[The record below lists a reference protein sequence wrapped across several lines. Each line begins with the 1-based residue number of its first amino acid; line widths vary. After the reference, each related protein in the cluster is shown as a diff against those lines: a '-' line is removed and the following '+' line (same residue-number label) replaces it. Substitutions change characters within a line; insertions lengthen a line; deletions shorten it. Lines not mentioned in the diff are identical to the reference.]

1 MAVGLGGLVATD
13 GDERPALP
21 PLQHATCLAW
31 VLEDK
36 LDVETDAAREQ
47 AAQGGHHPVG
57 PHEGWGAQHQPA
69 GMGRRTGLVGH
80 AAGKVHEPVEQAND
94 LTGATAE
101 VLAVLGGDDAM
112 TGAPEQ
118 LTDGL
123 ALQVADGL

>member
-1 MAVGLGGLVATD
+1 
-13 GDERPALP
+13 
-21 PLQHATCLAW
+21 
-31 VLEDK
+31 
-36 LDVETDAAREQ
+36 
-47 AAQGGHHPVG
+47 
-57 PHEGWGAQHQPA
+57 
-69 GMGRRTGLVGH
+69 MGRRTGLVGH